1 MASRNCLDSPDSYA
15 IAWITAFPIE
25 RAAAEAMLDEEHAAP
40 SGFTRN
46 ETDTNVYTWGRVG
59 EHNIVIVSPAGV
71 YRITSAATIA
81 LGLLASHPS
90 IRFGLLVGIGG
101 GIPQLD
107 DDRDIRLGDIVV
119 SQPDGATGGVCQ
131 YAPQVDHCS
140 DLHHETSN
148 RASSSLHET
157 DTHGESGSRH
167 KVVSTLIAIAGALGS
182 ATHDSFDLTKFRDG
196 AALDFP
202 EIPGEKER
210 NRNLAHIKD
219 IYSKQLEEDDRTKA
233 WSSDRHERKG
243 FLGRP
248 PTVLLNALTSIQ
260 ADHELNDSKVPCFLQ
275 QMLEKNPKMGKRS
288 KQNLGY
294 AHQGFENDRLFTAS
308 SSHVPGPDCR
318 DCDAAGEV
326 QRDPRGTTDP
336 DIHYGTIASGNTLV
350 KDAASRDRIVAD
362 IGEDCICFDTE
373 AAGLMNHFPCL
384 IIRGICDY
392 ADSHMNDRWQR
403 YASAT
408 AAAYAKEL
416 LAYVPVVETQE
427 TKRALEVL
435 QLVRQQ
441 VQQPIDGAQQTA
453 ATKAVPDSIS
463 SGLLADTIKRWL
475 CPPDPSTNASRAR
488 ELRHEGTG
496 VWLLK
501 NSVFQEWHSGAR
513 QHLWLHGLAGCGK
526 TVLSATVMDYLA
538 KGNNCLILSFFFDIS
553 DITKQ
558 TLYSMLRSFV
568 FQLYQGGAGY
578 KGLLNGLFQAHQYG
592 RHQPATK
599 ALSDVLFEM
608 LAIQKKKVS
617 IVLDA
622 LDESTTRGE
631 LLLWIKD
638 VVSRPELRHVQLIC
652 TGRPEAEFLRDIPS
666 WIGDKNDLALD
677 KQAIN
682 ADVRSYVTAQL
693 SQRPEFQ
700 NKGLSQDLLEQI
712 RSKIEDGTDGMFKWA
727 ACQLDSLARC
737 PSPKAIQ
744 TALNQLPQDLKE
756 MYRRMMKCIPTELK
770 TDAIRLLQFLVH
782 SKRPLRPAEAKE
794 VIATQIENGSRGF
807 SIKRRPLR
815 DTDVLA
821 YCPSLVKIV
830 HTTDKELH
838 LAHFSVKQYLLSE
851 NQFNITTA
859 SISITSTCLTYLT
872 DINGS
877 HEEITQG
884 FPMARYAAEVWT
896 GYAAL
901 AQASEDIVR
910 AAVRFLEEEATFQR
924 WARLYQPDKDCDPSP
939 DPPRGSRLYYACFAG
954 LVAPARDLIAR
965 GADVNAQGGTHGSA
979 LQAAARQGHQEIVTL
994 LLDKGADVNAQGGKY
1009 GNALQAAAGAGY
1021 QEIVTLLL
1029 DKGADVNAQVG
1040 KLGSALQAAARG
1052 GYQEIVTLLSDKGA
1066 DVNAQGGAYGSAL
1079 QAAARQGHQETV
1091 TLLLDKGADVNA
1103 QGGAYGNALQAAAR
1117 QGYQEIVTML
1127 LVKGAD
1133 VNAQGGAYGNALQ
1146 AAARGG
1152 HQEIITLLLN
1162 EGADVNAQGGN
1173 YGNAL
1178 QAAAGGGHQEIV
1190 TLLLDKGADVNAQ
1203 GEQTPLSWAAENG
1216 HEATVKLLPAAEGV
1230 DDAPQET
1237 RPVQAAPLRDSGY
1250 ASLFAMEIKL
1260 NSLRK
1265 HGDQVAAEP
1274 VQEMAEQDV
1283 DDTATEYSNISS
1295 TTSSQMQ
1302 QYIGELLGDLFSKIS
1317 WLKIDEKT
1325 QREVLAILPELLQAF
1340 ALKLGRDAP
1349 TQMHRDVMAF
1359 VHKHRHDI
1367 AEAIEDIGFK
1377 GDEEDLEKSTAA
1389 LDGMTLQ
1396 DRMTLWEDKDSYEEV
1411 SAEERICLSPDD
1423 IDTDES
1429 EIGSSSPDLEAR
1441 DDESEIRS
1449 KSTDREARV
1458 VGIEDEVPDSWLP
1471 ADREF
1476 ISSTDAYEWL
1486 LTRLQR
1492 ELRLVSAEPNTIQAI
1507 RGTIMSSLPTAHRIS
1522 RKVSSQSYSARF
1534 ELDWDILEFFQT
1546 QRYSTPPDQAFEGVV
1561 TLTGSCH
1568 DAQAATCAQYTRQT
1582 WPLTGEAMI
1591 QLVKEILRGGEGHSH
1606 LCKIRDGTSLTAWT
1620 SGSKFM
1626 VEADGVAISLAETVE
1641 QLAWLGAALRTS
1653 PRQSGL
1659 VYYTPIITNILQNS
1673 AQPQK
1678 SSTDITYEIG
1688 FIMEE
1693 VPKPPSNANGQCWHD
1708 IFRNPVIVKGYPI
1721 PQRSEWETGLEISL
1735 NILAGLARTQRV
1747 DRFKEKVYIKGF
1759 STMLV
1764 PTKRNEDILCWHL
1777 IYKKDGSRIS
1787 YLDDSV
1793 DQEQHFGS
1801 LDLENFRHVLGWCS
1815 EAKFYAGSAQAHH
1828 PNTYSRL
1835 PKPHEGCALAK
1846 TRVSAGRMIMGGPA
1860 FTIGDKDTPVQ
1871 VSRNGYVP
1879 RLEWIS
1885 TKFVLLWDEDDK
1897 RGWLINGTSALLHA
1911 LRASLEYGS
1920 KGRFRSALLC
1930 KSEDLEESPTPF
1942 TADSAV
1948 DVLINPK
1955 NRNLKLYHEGD
1966 GYLLLE
1972 SLIERFYNVLE
1983 KLIDHQ
1989 IDIVGEGG
1997 RNLIDKPRRYLEGW
2011 DFEDLAK
2018 KQDPLY
2024 PCVATL
2030 NAAGKGW
2037 VDFTRAIH
2045 AVTLIGRGFGDMI
2058 RPAGANFCEYWA
2070 ELPKRQYYIASCLS
2084 DLAEVMR
2091 EQVVCGDNHV
2101 RLSDNLI
2108 WHTPTTVLT
2117 SCQCKGALGGDHC
2130 DPVQTLFPLPL
2141 STRLLPRKHPIQRE
2155 ANGAF
2160 IFGYSSCF
2168 SWVWGDTG
2176 HPREGKLNEG
2186 APSSNAVEMDTD
2198 SLNDSGIGTSLA
2210 RSESEGRLLSPS
2222 RSTTRHL
2229 MRAPSESHNGT
2240 MTPNS
2245 SAFVKQKRYSR
2256 HQYKVGIICALPKEL
2271 MAVRALFDD
2280 DHDSPGALPFDTNQ
2294 YSLGVMEQH
2303 WIVAAC
2309 LPYGEYGTNSAAS
2322 VATNMSR
2329 SFTCIQFCLLVGIGG
2344 GAPSEK
2350 NDIRLGD
2357 VVVSRPT
2364 GNWSGVIQHDLGKE
2378 KEGRPFER
2386 TGSLRPPPRVLNT
2399 AVSSLC
2405 SDPTLPPDPL
2415 APHLGVISARLE
2427 GFPKYKR
2434 PEKPDVLFQAACASC
2449 QARQV
2454 SQEECPHL
2462 RQRVPR
2468 LTAAPVIHYGLIASG
2483 NCVVKDAAIR
2493 DRLAEGGVLCIE
2505 MEAAGVLN
2513 TVDGLVIRG
2522 ICDYC
2527 DAQKNDDWQEYAA
2540 AAAAAY
2546 AKLLLRFV
2554 TKEEGIRSRKRKR
2567 R

>member
-15 IAWITAFPIE
+15 IAWIAALPIE

-40 SGFTRN
+40 SGFTRHQ
-46 ETDTNVYTWGRVG
+46 TDANVYTWGCVG
-59 EHNIVIVSPAGV
+59 EHNIVIASLAAGV
-71 YRITSAATIA
+71 YGTTSAATTA
-81 LGLLASHPS
+81 SSLLASLPS
-90 IRFGLLVGIGG
+90 IRVGLLVGIGG
-101 GIPQLD
+101 GIARPD

-119 SQPDGATGGVCQ
+119 SQPGGVTGGVCQ
-131 YAPQVDHCS
+131 Y
-140 DLHHETSN
+140 DLIKARSGN
-148 RASSSLHET
+148 R
-157 DTHGESGSRH
+157 R
-167 KVVSTLIAIAGALGS
+167 
-182 ATHDSFDLTKFRDG
+182 
-196 AALDFP
+196 
-202 EIPGEKER
+202 
-210 NRNLAHIKD
+210 
-219 IYSKQLEEDDRTKA
+219 
-233 WSSDRHERKG
+233 ERKG

-248 PTVLLNALTSIQ
+248 PTVLLNALASIQ
-260 ADHELNDSKVPCFLQ
+260 ADHERKDSKVPCFLE
-275 QMLEKNPKMGKRS
+275 QMLEKYPRMGKRS
-288 KQNLGY
+288 KKNPGY

-318 DCDAAGEV
+318 GCDAAEEV
-326 QRDPRGTTDP
+326 QRDPRSTTDP
-336 DIHYGTIASGNTLV
+336 NVHYGTIASGNTLV
-350 KDAASRDRIVAD
+350 KDAAARDRIAAD
-362 IGEDCICFDTE
+362 VGEDCICFEME

-384 IIRGICDY
+384 VIRGICDY
-392 ADSHMNDRWQR
+392 ADSHKNDRWQR

-416 LAYVPVVETQE
+416 LAYVPAAEVQE

-435 QLVRQQ
+435 QLVPLQIDD
-441 VQQPIDGAQQTA
+441 VQQTTV
-453 ATKAVPDSIS
+453 ATKAAIDSIRPD
-463 SGLLADTIKRWL
+463 LRTDKIKRWL
-475 CPPDPSTNASRAR
+475 CPPDPFTNASHAR
-488 ELRHEGTG
+488 KLRHEGTG
-496 VWLLK
+496 AWLLK
-501 NSVFQEWHSGAR
+501 NPVFQEWHSGSR
-513 QHLWLHGLAGCGK
+513 RHLWLHGLAGCGK
-526 TVLSATVMDYLA
+526 TVLSATVMDHLA
-538 KGNNCLILSFFFDIS
+538 KGNDRLILSFFFDFS
-553 DITKQ
+553 DTTKQ
-558 TLYSMLRSFV
+558 AVDGMLRSLA
-568 FQLYQGGAGY
+568 FQLYQGGAGCA
-578 KGLLNGLFQAHQYG
+578 GLLDGSFQAHQDG
-592 RHQPATK
+592 RDQPTTK
-599 ALSDVLFEM
+599 TLEDLVCKM
-608 LAIQKKKVS
+608 LAVQKKVS

-622 LDESTTRGE
+622 LDESTTKGE

-638 VVSRPELRHVQLIC
+638 VVSRPELRHIQLIC

-666 WIGDKNDLALD
+666 WIGDKNHLVLD
-677 KQAIN
+677 EQAIN
-682 ADVRSYVTAQL
+682 ADIRSYVTAQL
-693 SQRPEFQ
+693 SQRHDFQ
-700 NKGLSQDLLEQI
+700 AKRLPQDLLELI
-712 RSKIEDGTDGMFKWA
+712 RSKIGDGTDGMFRWA

-737 PSPKAIQ
+737 PSRSAIE
-744 TALNQLPQDLKE
+744 TALDRLPQDLKE
-756 MYRRMMKCIPTELK
+756 TYRRMIECIPTELK

-782 SKRPLRPAEAKE
+782 SERPLKLAEAKE
-794 VIATQIENGSRGF
+794 VIATQIENESRGF
-807 SIKRRPLR
+807 DIRRRPFC

-821 YCPSLVKIV
+821 YCPSLVTIV
-830 HTTDKELH
+830 HATDKELH

-859 SISITSTCLTYLT
+859 SISITRTCLTYLT
-872 DINGS
+872 DINGN
-877 HEEITQG
+877 HKEIKQG

-896 GYAAL
+896 DYAAL

-910 AAVRFLEEEATFQR
+910 ATVRFLEEEATFQR
-924 WARLYQPDKDCDPSP
+924 WARLYQPDRGWDPNP
-939 DPPRGSRLYYACFAG
+939 GPPRGSRLYYACFVG
-954 LVAPARDLIAR
+954 LVAPARDLIAK
-965 GADVNAQGGTHGSA
+965 GADVNAQGGVCGNA
-979 LQAAARQGHQEIVTL
+979 LQAAARGGHLLTVAL
-994 LLDKGADVNAQGGKY
+994 LLDKGADVNAQGGEF
-1009 GNALQAAAGAGY
+1009 GN
-1021 QEIVTLLL
+1021 
-1029 DKGADVNAQVG
+1029 
-1040 KLGSALQAAARG
+1040 ALQAAARG
-1052 GYQEIVTLLSDKGA
+1052 GHRETVTMLLDEGA
-1066 DVNAQGGAYGSAL
+1066 DANAQGGVYGSAL
-1079 QAAARQGHQETV
+1079 QAAAEGGHQEIV
-1091 TLLLDKGADVNA
+1091 TLLLAKEVDVNA
-1103 QGGAYGNALQAAAR
+1103 QGGLH
-1117 QGYQEIVTML
+1117 
-1127 LVKGAD
+1127 
-1133 VNAQGGAYGNALQ
+1133 GNALQ

-1152 HQEIITLLLN
+1152 HQEI
-1162 EGADVNAQGGN
+1162 
-1173 YGNAL
+1173 
-1178 QAAAGGGHQEIV
+1178 V
-1190 TLLLDKGADVNAQ
+1190 TLLLAKGADVNAQ
-1203 GEQTPLSWAAENG
+1203 GDRTPLSWAAENG
-1216 HEATVKLLPAAEGV
+1216 HEATVKLPLAAEGV

-1237 RPVQAAPLRDSGY
+1237 RPVPAAPPTDSGY
-1250 ASLFAMEIKL
+1250 ASVSTMEIEL
-1260 NSLRK
+1260 DSLRK
-1265 HGDQVAAEP
+1265 HGDQAAAESA
-1274 VQEMAEQDV
+1274 QELDESDV
-1283 DDTATEYSNISS
+1283 DDTATEYSNMSS
-1295 TTSSQMQ
+1295 TTSSRKQ
-1302 QYIGELLGDLFSKIS
+1302 QYIGELAGDLFRKIS
-1317 WLKIDEKT
+1317 WLKVDKKT
-1325 QREVLAILPELLQAF
+1325 QTEVLAILPELLQAF
-1340 ALKLGRDAP
+1340 ALKLGHDAP

-1359 VHKHRHDI
+1359 VHRYRRDI
-1367 AEAIEDIGFK
+1367 AEAFEDIGF
-1377 GDEEDLEKSTAA
+1377 GRDEEGLEKSTAA
-1389 LDGMTLQ
+1389 SDGMSLQ
-1396 DRMTLWEDKDSYEEV
+1396 DRMALWEEKDSYEEV
-1411 SAEERICLSPDD
+1411 SAEERICLGLDD
-1423 IDTDES
+1423 IDPDES
-1429 EIGSSSPDLEAR
+1429 EIGSSSPDLEAG
-1441 DDESEIRS
+1441 DDESEIGS
-1449 KSTDREARV
+1449 SSPDQKAGVEE
-1458 VGIEDEVPDSWLP
+1458 IEDEVPDSWLS
-1471 ADREF
+1471 AYREF
-1476 ISSTDAYEWL
+1476 IPSTDAYEWL
-1486 LTRLQR
+1486 LTRLRR
-1492 ELRLVSAEPNTIQAI
+1492 ELHLASAEPNTIQAI
-1507 RGTIMSSLPTAHRIS
+1507 RATVMSSLPIAHRIS
-1522 RKVSSQSYSARF
+1522 RKVSSKSCSARF
-1534 ELDWDILEFFQT
+1534 ELDWDILDFFQT
-1546 QRYSTPPDQAFEGVV
+1546 QRYSTPPDQAFEGVI

-1582 WPLTGEAMI
+1582 WPLTGEAML
-1591 QLVKEILRGGEGHSH
+1591 QLVKEVLRGGEGHSH
-1606 LCKIRDGTSLTAWT
+1606 LCKLPDGTTLTVWT

-1641 QLAWLGAALRTS
+1641 QLAWLGAALKTS

-1659 VYYTPIITNILQNS
+1659 VYYTPNITNILQNS
-1673 AQPQK
+1673 AQSQT

-1721 PQRSEWETGLEISL
+1721 PQRTEWETGLEISL
-1735 NILAGLARTQRV
+1735 NIMAGLARTQRV

-1793 DQEQHFGS
+1793 DQEQNFGS
-1801 LDLENFRHVLGWCS
+1801 LNLENFRHILGWCS
-1815 EAKFYAGSAQAHH
+1815 EAKFYAGSAQADH

-1846 TRVSAGRMIMGGPA
+1846 TRVSAGRMIIGGPA

-1966 GYLLLE
+1966 GYLFLE

-1989 IDIVGEGG
+1989 IDIAGEGG

-2091 EQVVCGDNHV
+2091 EHVICGDNHV

-2108 WHTPTTVLT
+2108 WHTPTTVFT

-2130 DPVQTLFPLPL
+2130 DPVQTFFPLPL
-2141 STRLLPRKHPIQRE
+2141 STRLLPRKHPVQRE
-2155 ANGAF
+2155 ANGAV

-2176 HPREGKLNEG
+2176 HPREGKLNEE
-2186 APSSNAVEMDTD
+2186 ASSSNAVEMDTD
-2198 SLNDSGIGTSLA
+2198 SPKDSGIGASLA
-2210 RSESEGRLLSPS
+2210 WSESEGRLPSPS
-2222 RSTTRHL
+2222 RSSTRRL
-2229 MRAPSESHNGT
+2229 IQAPSESHNGT
-2240 MTPNS
+2240 MMPNS
-2245 SAFVKQKRYSR
+2245 SAFVKQKRYGR

-2280 DHDSPGALPFDTNQ
+2280 DHDTPGALPFDTNQ

-2309 LPYGEYGTNSAAS
+2309 LPNGEYGTNSAAS

-2329 SFTCIQFCLLVGIGG
+2329 SFTSIQFCLLVGIGG

-2364 GNWSGVIQHDLGKE
+2364 RNCPGVIQHDLGKE

-2405 SDPTLPPDPL
+2405 SDPALPLDPL
-2415 APHLGVISARLE
+2415 TPHLGAIAARLK

-2434 PEKPDVLFQAACASC
+2434 PERPDVLFQAACASC
-2449 QARQV
+2449 QARHV
-2454 SQEECPHL
+2454 SQGECSHL

-2468 LTAAPVIHYGLIASG
+2468 LTVAPVIHYGLIASG

-2493 DRLAEGGVLCIE
+2493 DRLAEDGVLCIE

-2527 DAQKNDDWQEYAA
+2527 DAQKNDDWQEGKYQVAE
-2540 AAAAAY
+2540 
-2546 AKLLLRFV
+2546 
-2554 TKEEGIRSRKRKR
+2554 KEAEDEN
-2567 R
+2567 